1 MKHLTFARLF
11 VVLGAG
17 ALLADVPPSRCGR
30 GTTTPAPLT
39 SSIEAGA
46 PEAEP
51 VEVRNEA

>member
-30 GTTTPAPLT
+30 GTTSPAPLT
-39 SSIEAGA
+39 SIEAGA